1 MLGHVGQCCRRRR
14 FKGKACTIY
23 EFHTGKAPRFDAFR
37 VPGCLFITVNLN
49 VTAKLAP
56 RGILCVWVALAKGG
70 VLVLVLAT
78 GKLSVVRLEDCVI
91 YEHIRPFKR
100 ETTQQL
106 AEALA
111 FKQIDQQ
118 DMGEAEAVEWMDV
131 VDRVY
136 NTARVFDERHIYRFP
151 LQGENLLEDSEVK
164 EFRVPGVPVVTPP
177 QMMLEADEADGVV
190 FKDVEHVERVDRP
203 RRSRVQH
210 VPGVHRAKPGKS
222 VLAMSAEELERW
234 MRVEELEKFSK
245 LFDKEKVAR
254 TAFDF
259 SDFEDVRVCSTTAAT
274 DVSGEGGRAKWHLD
288 QDPDFKAE
296 RDALEEFGSNAWVLD
311 QDSRYVFVF
320 SVSMAN
326 WKDLK
331 KTAGACSIRS

>member
-1 MLGHVGQCCRRRR
+1 MNPAENWKSILNPLRAAFYTSGFPLKLWSVMLGHVGQCCRRRR

-23 EFHTGKAPRFDAFR
+23 QFHTGKVPRFDAFR
-37 VPGCLFITVNLN
+37 VPGCLVITVNLN

-91 YEHIRPFKR
+91 YEYIRPFKR

-136 NTARVFDERHIYRFP
+136 NTARVFYERHIYRFP
-151 LQGENLLEDSEVK
+151 LQGKNLLEDSEVK

-203 RRSRVQH
+203 KRSRVQH
-210 VPGVHRAKPGKS
+210 VPGVHRAKP
-222 VLAMSAEELERW
+222 EECAGHECR
-234 MRVEELEKFSK
+234 
-245 LFDKEKVAR
+245 
-254 TAFDF
+254 
-259 SDFEDVRVCSTTAAT
+259 
-274 DVSGEGGRAKWHLD
+274 GGRTLD
-288 QDPDFKAE
+288 
-296 RDALEEFGSNAWVLD
+296 
-311 QDSRYVFVF
+311 
-320 SVSMAN
+320 
-326 WKDLK
+326 
-331 KTAGACSIRS
+331 ACGGVGEILQTF